1 MNLLYK
7 TGLWQAKH
15 MIILYKTGLWQAKHM
30 NLLYKTDLWQAKHMN
45 LLYKT
50 NRLMVYGQIIAVSCE
65 VTIAFTLEQVPK
77 TQRWSRF
84 IALLFL

>member
-15 MIILYKTGLWQAKHM
+15 MNLLHKTGLWQAKHM
-30 NLLYKTDLWQAKHMN
+30 NI
-45 LLYKT
+45 LYKT

-65 VTIAFTLEQVPK
+65 VKVAFNLEQVSK
-77 TQRWSRF
+77 AQRWSSV
-84 IALLFL
+84 IAALFL